1 MTQFMKVA
9 TLNEIPAVS
18 IEGLKVEGHDI
29 VLVNSGGQIYAL
41 SNICTHAFCY
51 MSYGQ
56 VEDTTITCS
65 CHGAEFCLMDGIS
78 LSFLAKGPLAAY
90 DVLFEGNDI
99 KVGVP

>member
-56 VEDTTITCS
+56 VEDTP
-65 CHGAEFCLMDGIS
+65 S
-78 LSFLAKGPLAAY
+78 LAPATAQSSASWMGYP
-90 DVLFEGNDI
+90 
-99 KVGVP
+99 